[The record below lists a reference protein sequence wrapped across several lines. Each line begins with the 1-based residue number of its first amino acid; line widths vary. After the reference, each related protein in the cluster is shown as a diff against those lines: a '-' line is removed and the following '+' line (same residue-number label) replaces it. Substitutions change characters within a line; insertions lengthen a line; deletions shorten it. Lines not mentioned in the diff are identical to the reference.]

1 MPGQNRIIM
10 TAKMFDAEVLAAS
23 GTADSPAID
32 LRNLSLSWR
41 FSLHYIT
48 AGSGTL
54 KIEYLL
60 AVTKAGTYYNIGT
73 DIGATLAAGNG
84 FLNFAA
90 GEPYLAPFMKI
101 RITEDG
107 TTDRITVTVSL
118 NYQ

>member
-10 TAKMFDAEVLAAS
+10 SMEMFDAEALIAS
-23 GTADSPAID
+23 GTADSPPID
-32 LRNLSLSWR
+32 LRNLALSWR
-41 FSLHYIT
+41 FSVQYVIT
-48 AGSGTL
+48 GTGTC

-60 AVTKAGTYYNIGT
+60 AQTKTGTYYNIGT

-107 TTDRITVTVSL
+107 GANAIGVTVNL
-118 NYQ
+118 NLQ

>member
-10 TAKMFDAEVLAAS
+10 TTKMFDEEVLAAS
-23 GTADSPAID
+23 GTADSPALD

-41 FSLHYIT
+41 FSLQYIT
-48 AGSGTL
+48 VGTGTL

-60 AVTKAGTYYNIGT
+60 ALTKTGTYYNIGT

-84 FLNFAA
+84 FLNFAS

-107 TTDRITVTVSL
+107 GANGVTVTVNL
-118 NYQ
+118 NIQ

>member
-1 MPGQNRIIM
+1 MPGLNRIIM
-10 TAKMFDAEVLAAS
+10 TAKMFDGEVLAAS

-32 LRNLSLSWR
+32 LRDLSLSWR

-48 AGSGTL
+48 VGSGTL

-60 AVTKAGTYYNIGT
+60 AETKAGTYYNIGT
-73 DIGATLAAGNG
+73 DLGATLAAGNG

-107 TTDRITVTVSL
+107 TTDGITVTVNL